1 MFFQAPKHHTLY
13 SLSDFERSTRGHGLF
28 GEAEALPDPDPPT
41 EVMSEMVGAEV
52 EAGRVAGAA
61 AAAAET
67 TEPAPLVPAEMM
79 EPPTEVVSEM
89 IWAEAEARRV
99 AGVATSLMGEGRGD
113 ELMYSGAGC
122 LSGTG

>member
-52 EAGRVAGAA
+52 EAGRVAGA

>member
-41 EVMSEMVGAEV
+41 EVMSEMVGAE
-52 EAGRVAGAA
+52 
-61 AAAAET
+61 
-67 TEPAPLVPAEMM
+67 
-79 EPPTEVVSEM
+79 
-89 IWAEAEARRV
+89 AEARRV